1 MAKTGG
7 NYLQIKASIA
17 QKLPGRNGS
26 FLHIFLAFSA
36 GYPAIYRS
44 AWLHGAKQFVTT

>member
-17 QKLPGRNGS
+17 QKLPGRNGWG
-26 FLHIFLAFSA
+26 FAYFVAFSA

-44 AWLHGAKQFVTT
+44 AWLHGAKQIVTA

>member
-7 NYLQIKASIA
+7 NYLQITY
-17 QKLPGRNGS
+17 
-26 FLHIFLAFSA
+26 FVVFSA

-44 AWLHGAKQFVTT
+44 AWLHGVKQIVSASSSTVTL